1 MFAENHK
8 LKALDFA
15 KIKGLSEFGLNLD
28 ECQYL
33 FSKDLRYGIIFTE
46 VSIVIIDLNKRAL
59 ISKFSSEK
67 NSRISKLK
75 ITHRNTLTYLSRGPE
90 GTKLIISSIDFVGN
104 FFEWTV
110 ASDVQDYVYAES
122 MDENLDY
129 IFILYTKGDLEF
141 RSLDPY
147 NSFSVIKKLNISR
160 DTAGK
165 IKSFEV
171 NYMDFVEETSN
182 LLIFLSNGII
192 IYYTVSDD
200 PESDKDS
207 KLKTIA
213 FEEILHVEMNQFDHL
228 MKYTNSY
235 DITTFKVTKFIYNYV
250 DLKENNIGH
259 KLHKD
264 FLIIGFTKDK
274 RDSII
279 SFCEILG
286 NRINILNRVKFDN
299 RVILDSTVFQSKND
313 NLNNVLPDYFI
324 ICLKVL
330 GGNNVEIFSYDFVQC
345 FKPQISRLNEMEEE
359 FNLSQNHSKIQDG
372 LKTFIPVNKLVDDN
386 SVRKLGIAGVYVSRN
401 PDFYYKNLTSSF
413 SNQELLGQIQDDRS
427 IAGQSKIDDY
437 KNVDYSIN
445 LIIRKLFNIHN
456 FDVFVKDYDV
466 QQTPY
471 EPSKKFKQQMD
482 DENFDFI
489 LFNNAIT
496 SDVSKYIKFLDIR
509 TDNSNEIL
517 YRFRQRVIKTIQ
529 DEPIYERFSNLTGL
543 NEDDTKIDF
552 YLLLLLFNN
561 ELISI
566 KYYLSLKDN
575 IANSS
580 KQFIVSNEKLF
591 NTVYYLFFVY
601 IKNLILDN
609 LKSSSYDVEF
619 FTNEKLL
626 TNLENIKELLK
637 ISKNRVQNPY
647 DRPFNRETELIFED
661 YKKIQAVLFEVENVI
676 LIIKIIRSYANNILE
691 NEKQNIVKIF
701 EVLRDN
707 VKCRKVRR
715 NKKTQNERNKFTY
728 LELVM
733 MKNSEDIYP
742 YWKNLFFS
750 IINKFDLEDFI
761 KLNLDGLE
769 YGYGQN
775 QLKDSE
781 IIRDL
786 QYFTK
791 FQLFFYYLYFVLD
804 YNNFCKNK
812 DKDLSSFNNKSFP
825 SEFSKNDHKI
835 IFKSYFN
842 EMEEE
847 FKEYFKFAENF
858 YFLDLNLFFNGDE
871 ISVIK
876 KDHQIFP
883 IDITKIS
890 NFLVRFNKSN
900 ITRTPYYKNQMN
912 LIKINFNSLFTS
924 ILYNDGYS
932 QDASILS
939 KNIISLLNEQEDFM
953 TQLNLLLEMGLINLA
968 YQFVNNCFASLVF
981 YSEDLEND
989 SNPRN
994 QNLLETIVKSEEFQN
1009 MKALYFHFYDFL
1021 IRNFHVALLFTL
1033 PYNFIERYLLKEFLL
1048 THKEFEDLILLYFIK
1063 LRKIKEAE
1071 NVYHDLEKSSYHTK
1085 ESLYL
1090 YNNLLRTTKYLFE
1103 DISEKKTEEN
1113 IINESGYLSV
1123 NVNLMQEKGFY
1134 EQLKK
1139 SSDFGS
1145 RGFNIIASNVLLGK
1159 KNYFYLF

>member
-1 MFAENHK
+1 MFAENTK

-15 KIKGLSEFGLNLD
+15 KIKGISEFGLNLD

-46 VSIVIIDLNKRAL
+46 VYIVIIDLNKRAL

-75 ITHRNTLTYLSRGPE
+75 ITHTNTLTYLSRGSE
-90 GTKLIISSIDFVGN
+90 GTKLIISSIDYVGN

-110 ASDVQDYVYAES
+110 ASDVQDYVYSES
-122 MDENLDY
+122 MEGNLDY

-160 DTAGK
+160 DSAAK

-182 LLIFLSNGII
+182 LLIFLSNGTVIN
-192 IYYTVSDD
+192 YTVSDD

-213 FEEILHVEMNQFDHL
+213 FEEILHLEMNQFDHL

-235 DITTFKVTKFIYNYV
+235 EIRTFKVTKFVYNY
-250 DLKENNIGH
+250 DLTENNVDNKI
-259 KLHKD
+259 HKD

-286 NRINILNRVKFDN
+286 NRVNILNRVKFDN
-299 RVILDSTVFQSKND
+299 RAILDSTVFQSKND
-313 NLNNVLPDYFI
+313 NLNNVLSDYFI

-345 FKPQISRLNEMEEE
+345 FKPLMNNEMDEESN
-359 FNLSQNHSKIQDG
+359 FHQNLSKIQDG

-401 PDFYYKNLTSSF
+401 PDFYYKNITSNSG
-413 SNQELLGQIQDDRS
+413 NQDISMLIQEERS
-427 IAGQSKIDDY
+427 VAGQSKIDDY
-437 KNVDYSIN
+437 KNLDFSIN
-445 LIIRKLFNIHN
+445 IIIRKLFNIHN

-466 QQTPY
+466 QQIPY
-471 EPSKKFKQQMD
+471 EPSQKFRLQID

-496 SDVSKYIKFLDIR
+496 SDVCKYIKFMDNLY
-509 TDNSNEIL
+509 TYNNSNEIL
-517 YRFRQRVIKTIQ
+517 YRFRQRVIKSIQ
-529 DEPIYERFSNLTGL
+529 DESIYGRFSILTGI

-601 IKNLILDN
+601 LKTLILEN
-609 LKSSSYDVEF
+609 LKSSSYDVDF

-626 TNLENIKELLK
+626 SNLENIKELLK

-647 DRPFNRETELIFED
+647 DRPFNKETELIFED
-661 YKKIQAVLFEVENVI
+661 YKKIQAVLFEIENVI
-676 LIIKIIRSYANNILE
+676 LIIKIIRSYANNILDY
-691 NEKQNIVKIF
+691 EKQNIVKIF

-707 VKCRKVRR
+707 VKCRKVKRI
-715 NKKTQNERNKFTY
+715 KKTQNERNKFTY

-733 MKNSEDIYP
+733 MKKSEDIYP
-742 YWKNLFFS
+742 YWKNLFSS
-750 IINKFDLEDFI
+750 IINNFDLEDFI
-761 KLNLDGLE
+761 KLNLSGLE
-769 YGYGQN
+769 YGYN

-781 IIRDL
+781 IVRDL
-786 QYFTK
+786 LYFSK
-791 FQLFFYYLYFVLD
+791 FQLFFYYLYFVLE
-804 YNNFCKNK
+804 YNNFCKNISR
-812 DKDLSSFNNKSFP
+812 DNSSTNRSFP
-825 SEFSKNDHKI
+825 SQFSKNDHKL

-871 ISVIK
+871 VSSNRR
-876 KDHQIFP
+876 DPQIFP
-883 IDITKIS
+883 IEISKIS
-890 NFLVRFNKSN
+890 NFLIKFNKSN
-900 ITRTPYYKNQMN
+900 ITMTQYYKKNIN
-912 LIKINFNSLFTS
+912 IVNINFNSLFTS

-932 QDASILS
+932 QEALILS

-1009 MKALYFHFYDFL
+1009 MKALYFHFYYFL

-1033 PYNFIERYLLKEFLL
+1033 PYNFIERYMLKEFLM

-1063 LRKIKEAE
+1063 LRKTKEAE
-1071 NVYHDLEKSSYHTK
+1071 EVYHNIEKSSCYSK

-1090 YNNLLRTTKYLFE
+1090 YSSLLKTMKYLFQ
-1103 DISEKKTEEN
+1103 DISEKKTEPKD
-1113 IINESGYLSV
+1113 IESGYLSI
-1123 NVNLMQEKGFY
+1123 NVNLIQEKGFY
-1134 EQLKK
+1134 NELKK
-1139 SSDFGS
+1139 VSDFG
-1145 RGFNIIASNVLLGK
+1145 RNGFKKIASLVLIGK
-1159 KNYFYLF
+1159 LDIISSLL